1 MATSKT
7 LDKHLELTHVALSD
21 TFTGE
26 GLPTMWGRLFGGQVL
41 SQSILAAS
49 KTVDEKYIPN
59 SLHAY
64 FLRAGDSRTIIL
76 YNVERLFSGR
86 SFQTR
91 RVTALQENK
100 AIFTATIQ
108 FMVERKGAEYQLAV
122 DEVLRVAQVQF
133 GIKIEEIPP
142 DVEKYVLKNKSRMS
156 TDSVTGNVERI
167 TVSYGTNY
175 VFQLTRHREK
185 LPPLTAVHFAVF
197 AFLSDNNMI
206 SVIRMPHE
214 QKGNQ
219 QLVSGFSASLD
230 HSIHFHRNFN
240 VDEWMYVLYETNV
253 SRGARGLARALYY
266 DIQGNLLATVIQEG
280 LISPRKG
287 AL

>member
-1 MATSKT
+1 MAKS
-7 LDKHLELTHVALSD
+7 LDKHLELTQIALSD

-41 SQSILAAS
+41 SQSLLAAS
-49 KTVDEKYIPN
+49 KTVDEKYVPN

-76 YNVERLFSGR
+76 FNVERLFSGR

-108 FMVERKGAEYQLAV
+108 FMAERKGAEYQLAV
-122 DEVLRVAQVQF
+122 RDVIKQAQVQY
-133 GIKIEEIPP
+133 GITNYNFPL
-142 DVEKYVLKNKSRMS
+142 DVNKYITENRAKGNVS
-156 TDSVTGNVERI
+156 TDTVTGNVERI

-175 VFQLTRHREK
+175 LFQLTRHREK
-185 LPPLTAVHFAVF
+185 LPPVQAIHFAVF

-206 SVIRMPHE
+206 SVMRLPHE
-214 QKGNQ
+214 RAGNQ
-219 QLVSGFSASLD
+219 NLVSGFSASLD
-230 HSIHFHRNFN
+230 HSIHFHRKFN

-253 SRGARGLARALYY
+253 SRGARGLARATYY
-266 DIQGNLLATVIQEG
+266 DTQGNILATCIQEG
-280 LISPRKG
+280 LMSPQKG

>member
-1 MATSKT
+1 MSIEYA
-7 LDKHLELTHVALSD
+7 
-21 TFTGE
+21 
-26 GLPTMWGRLFGGQVL
+26 MQWGRLFGGQIL
-41 SQSILAAS
+41 AQSILAAS
-49 KTVDEKYIPN
+49 KTVEEKYIPN

-108 FMVERKGAEYQLAV
+108 FMAIRKGAEYQVPVHEILKN
-122 DEVLRVAQVQF
+122 AQLQY
-133 GIKIEEIPP
+133 GILEIPR
-142 DVEKYVLKNKSRMS
+142 DVQAYINENKDKMS

-167 TVSYGTNY
+167 TVSHGTNY
-175 VFQLTRHREK
+175 LFQLTRHREK
-185 LPPLTAVHFAVF
+185 LSPIQAVHFAVF

-206 SVIRMPHE
+206 SVIRMPH
-214 QKGNQ
+214 QHAGNDK
-219 QLVSGFSASLD
+219 LINGFSASLD
-230 HSIHFHRNFN
+230 HSIHFHRPFK

-266 DIQGNLLATVIQEG
+266 DVRGNLLATCLQEG
-280 LISPRKG
+280 LVSPQKG

>member
-1 MATSKT
+1 MSIEYA
-7 LDKHLELTHVALSD
+7 
-21 TFTGE
+21 
-26 GLPTMWGRLFGGQVL
+26 MQWGRLFGGQIL
-41 SQSILAAS
+41 AQSVLAAS
-49 KTVDEKYIPN
+49 KTVEEKYIPN

-108 FMVERKGAEYQLAV
+108 FMTNRKGAEYQVPVNQILKNAH
-122 DEVLRVAQVQF
+122 LQY
-133 GIKIEEIPP
+133 GILEIPM
-142 DVEKYVLKNKSRMS
+142 DVQAYINENKEKMF

-167 TVSYGTNY
+167 TVSHGTNY
-175 VFQLTRHREK
+175 LFQLTRHREK
-185 LPPLTAVHFAVF
+185 LSPIQAVHFAVF

-206 SVIRMPHE
+206 SVIRMPH
-214 QKGNQ
+214 QRAGNDK
-219 QLVSGFSASLD
+219 LINGFSASLD
-230 HSIHFHRNFN
+230 HSIHFHRPFK

-266 DIQGNLLATVIQEG
+266 DVRGNLLATCLQEG
-280 LISPRKG
+280 LVSPQKG